1 MGKESTAV
9 AASAEKMGTIAQKVP
24 FEKTVELQG
33 GKFDA
38 QPYVCSQGSSECRR
52 FDPLASMH
60 MLTIVPLAL
69 VPHAES

>member
-1 MGKESTAV
+1 MDEFFEKTSLWIGISRARWIKAVGQTEMGKESTAV

-38 QPYVCSQGSSECRR
+38 
-52 FDPLASMH
+52 
-60 MLTIVPLAL
+60 
-69 VPHAES
+69 